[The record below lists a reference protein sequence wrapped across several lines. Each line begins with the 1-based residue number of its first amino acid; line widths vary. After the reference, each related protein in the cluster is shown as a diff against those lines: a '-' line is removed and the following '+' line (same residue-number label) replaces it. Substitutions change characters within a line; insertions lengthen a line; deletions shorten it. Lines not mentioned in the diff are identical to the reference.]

1 MDAFANVMNGTAG
14 RAARVIL
21 GLILV
26 YAGLSLV
33 GGTAGTVLAVV
44 GVVPILFG
52 AAGRC
57 IVEFV
62 PGSR

>member
-21 GLILV
+21 GLILI

-33 GGTAGTVLAVV
+33 GGIGGAVLAVV
-44 GVVPILFG
+44 GIVPIMFG

-57 IVEFV
+57 IVEFL
-62 PGSR
+62 PGAR